1 MAIFNTNNMP
11 IESCTFGMPLSAI
24 GQVSGDTGTRTT
36 GDWSSGGQLW
46 AGAGA
51 NNNTKTLVLALPQFT
66 LPQGYAYPGGIDT
79 DAGETLADADIV
91 LNFRAKVSANA
102 ATSQQIDAQVYV
114 SDLQG
119 GVGSDIVSTAAQNL
133 TTSWATYSFTC
144 DGTTLL
150 IGSQLNAYMRAVVND
165 SGGAGTIT
173 AQIGAVWWTINV
185 RG

>member
-11 IESCTFGMPLSAI
+11 IESNTIGMPLSDI
-24 GQVSGDTGTRTT
+24 GQVSGDTGARTA
-36 GDWSSGGQLW
+36 GDWSSGGQIW
-46 AGAGA
+46 AAASA
-51 NNNTKTLVLALPQFT
+51 NNNTKTLVLALPQLT
-66 LPQGYAYPGGIDT
+66 LPQGYAYPGGIDP
-79 DAGETLADADIV
+79 DAGESASDADIV
-91 LNFRAKVSANA
+91 LNIRAKVSANA

-119 GVGSDIVSTAAQNL
+119 GVGSDIVSTAAQSL

-150 IGSQLNAYMRAVVND
+150 IGSQLNAYIRTVVND
-165 SGGAGTIT
+165 TGGSGTCT
-173 AQIGAVWWTINV
+173 AQIGSVWWTVGV